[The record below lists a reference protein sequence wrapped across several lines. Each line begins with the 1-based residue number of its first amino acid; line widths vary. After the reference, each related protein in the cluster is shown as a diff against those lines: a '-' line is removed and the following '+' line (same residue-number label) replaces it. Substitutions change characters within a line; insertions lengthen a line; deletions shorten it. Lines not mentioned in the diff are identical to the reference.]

1 MHRVLNKGK
10 ERGTRSREQRTRKRE
25 EKTENNK
32 TTDTARQGRRHVVLR
47 SFGDPTRIAEG

>member
-1 MHRVLNKGK
+1 MHRVLNKEK
-10 ERGTRSREQRTRKRE
+10 RYKEQRTGKRE
-25 EKTENNK
+25 EKTGNNK